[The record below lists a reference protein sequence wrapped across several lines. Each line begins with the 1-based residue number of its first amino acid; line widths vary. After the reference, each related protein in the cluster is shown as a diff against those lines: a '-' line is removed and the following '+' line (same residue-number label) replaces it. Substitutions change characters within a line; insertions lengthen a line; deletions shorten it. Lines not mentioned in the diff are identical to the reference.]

1 MTYYLIAGEASGD
14 LHGANLIKAIQKH
27 DASAEFR
34 CLGGDR
40 MERAGAKLVRHYR
53 ETAYMGFW
61 EVVKNLP
68 VIFRNLRFCRE
79 DIRAY
84 QPDVLILIDY
94 PGFNLRIAEQLK
106 DDDINIF
113 YYISPQV
120 WAWKAS
126 RVQKIKTYVDRMFVI
141 LPFEQAFYKR
151 WGMVV
156 DFVGHPLLD
165 AIEQREQP
173 KDFRQEEGLSD
184 KPIIAL
190 LPGSRAQ
197 EIKMMLPL
205 MLSVQPHFPDY
216 QFIVAGLSYHSTTF
230 YQQQVAGYKTAIVTD
245 RTYDLLSCADAAL
258 VTSGTATLETAL
270 HNVPQVVCYKG
281 NPVSF
286 WIGKQLVD
294 VAYISLVNLILEEEL
309 VQELIQ
315 SDLTKENLQRE
326 LATILQ
332 PDTRQYVQQ
341 RYEALKQL
349 LGEQG
354 ASDRAAK
361 LMVGYLEEE

>member
-1 MTYYLIAGEASGD
+1 
-14 LHGANLIKAIQKH
+14 
-27 DASAEFR
+27 
-34 CLGGDR
+34 
-40 MERAGAKLVRHYR
+40 
-53 ETAYMGFW
+53 
-61 EVVKNLP
+61 
-68 VIFRNLRFCRE
+68 
-79 DIRAY
+79 
-84 QPDVLILIDY
+84 
-94 PGFNLRIAEQLK
+94 
-106 DDDINIF
+106 
-113 YYISPQV
+113 
-120 WAWKAS
+120 
-126 RVQKIKTYVDRMFVI
+126 
-141 LPFEQAFYKR
+141 
-151 WGMVV
+151 
-156 DFVGHPLLD
+156 
-165 AIEQREQP
+165 
-173 KDFRQEEGLSD
+173 
-184 KPIIAL
+184 
-190 LPGSRAQ
+190 
-197 EIKMMLPL
+197 MMLPL
-205 MLSVQPHFPDY
+205 MLSLRPHFPDY

-332 PDTRQYVQQ
+332 PDMRQYVQQ

-354 ASDRAAK
+354 ASDRAAN